1 MPLRATELLFN
12 SDDFSCT
19 NSNLYTCIPKSKT
32 QAKLQITPKSI
43 VSVDSLRMLS
53 FPLFLSSLFTSS
65 KVSMLEMERP
75 AINFLA
81 VKLWNFA
88 ERSAMLPRSA
98 RLGWSGL
105 AQSGLSVETEEDLE
119 RSDMLSS

>member
-1 MPLRATELLFN
+1 
-12 SDDFSCT
+12 
-19 NSNLYTCIPKSKT
+19 
-32 QAKLQITPKSI
+32 
-43 VSVDSLRMLS
+43 MLS
-53 FPLFLSSLFTSS
+53 FPLFLSSLLTSS

-105 AQSGLSVETEEDLE
+105 AQSGLRVETEEDLE
-119 RSDMLSS
+119 RSDMLSWRGRTCSPRRSPPAPSGSCCG